1 MPWML
6 TWPLKL
12 GLIGRNQPRS
22 PVLCLLNSIIICL
35 WIPQIQFS
43 FLGLWPE
50 AWNWVWDKNVSQ
62 RGLHELLII
71 SRMLRWSCGTE
82 SSSEGEK
89 PMSCD
94 TPRQLVVTVM
104 PVGFGCMV
112 LAFVSSPGL
121 SQKAT
126 SERWASYLFHPLA
139 GFAGYLLRTRI
150 LIQSFA
156 LPVPFVL
163 SELQPEIAGWFTGKN
178 RFSLKCR
185 WTPKNNWV

>member
-1 MPWML
+1 
-6 TWPLKL
+6 
-12 GLIGRNQPRS
+12 
-22 PVLCLLNSIIICL
+22 
-35 WIPQIQFS
+35 
-43 FLGLWPE
+43 
-50 AWNWVWDKNVSQ
+50 
-62 RGLHELLII
+62 
-71 SRMLRWSCGTE
+71 
-82 SSSEGEK
+82 
-89 PMSCD
+89 MSCD

-185 WTPKNNWV
+185 